1 MVQPT
6 IPVCGK
12 ERQEDEEFKVILG
25 YIASMRP
32 VWATFDLSPGP
43 KEV

>member
-12 ERQEDEEFKVILG
+12 ERQEDEFKVILG
-25 YIASMRP
+25 YIASLRP